1 MNIPIFKV
9 GAVRRDHR
17 KGEREMAKI
26 FMVRIEDVD
35 FDEIREKYGKESLQA
50 TDDEQAMK
58 DFLVESGISE
68 AQAWQIK

>member
-1 MNIPIFKV
+1 
-9 GAVRRDHR
+9 
-17 KGEREMAKI
+17 MAKI